1 MVRQLSVRVAALV
14 AGIPA
19 VFFCTPVFAAPA
31 SVWDLFWNIIVP
43 GLGTW

>member
-1 MVRQLSVRVAALV
+1 MTRRFFVRVAALV

-19 VFFCTPVFAAPA
+19 FFFTTPAHAAPA
-31 SVWDLFWNIIVP
+31 GLWDLFWNIIVP